1 MQTGRELSA
10 GSALLRSAKCYAE
23 VEDKTLD
30 EVVATKLALDEALA
44 LFVRKGDLWAVA
56 GCHGLLRAGGVPH
69 GA

>member
-1 MQTGRELSA
+1 
-10 GSALLRSAKCYAE
+10 
-23 VEDKTLD
+23 
-30 EVVATKLALDEALA
+30 